1 MFHIGRAPK
10 GERTEWI
17 MHEYCMLNDKSQD
30 SMVVC
35 RLRKNSDFR
44 LNDTKNRGSSSQ
56 SPLSTMQKSENAISK
71 VGIDQGEKAT
81 ECYSKKSTS
90 SYDSHSMEQIDSASD
105 SFQKPTTEVTQIE
118 SSGHQMDSCDDDFFA
133 EILKD
138 DIINLDESSVSVAAD
153 TRPVVASNS
162 EAVVSQAIPSQGTA
176 NRRIRLRRP
185 KLKFRAQ
192 PLIDCT
198 KSEQSPKGLANSLV
212 LLYGILVFLI
222 LLVLFLSNFCFS
234 NITRS
239 VSFYV
244 GRFLASEKH
253 HK

>member
-1 MFHIGRAPK
+1 M
-10 GERTEWI
+10 
-17 MHEYCMLNDKSQD
+17 Q
-30 SMVVC
+30 
-35 RLRKNSDFR
+35 
-44 LNDTKNRGSSSQ
+44 GSC
-56 SPLSTMQKSENAISK
+56 
-71 VGIDQGEKAT
+71 D
-81 ECYSKKSTS
+81 
-90 SYDSHSMEQIDSASD
+90 
-105 SFQKPTTEVTQIE
+105 
-118 SSGHQMDSCDDDFFA
+118 DDDFFA

-162 EAVVSQAIPSQGTA
+162 EAIVSQAIPSQGTA

-198 KSEQSPKGLANSLV
+198 KSEQSPKGLANSHV
-212 LLYGILVFLI
+212 LLYRILVFLV
-222 LLVLFLSNFCFS
+222 LLVLFLFLFLSNFCFS